1 MSNPTLPRRSSGRR
15 LVVLDD
21 DPALAKF
28 VAEVGRRIGYDA
40 RVATT
45 AEAFDLELRVP
56 ADVVVVDLMIP
67 GTDGV
72 EVLRSLADRGGS
84 PEVILVSGLDE
95 RVIESASRAA
105 AELGLHVRGRLHK
118 PFRAAALRALLEPP
132 DKEVLAGAAGV
143 VSADALPPIDHDAV
157 WRACHDGE
165 LALQYQPQI
174 NLRTGEWVGCEALV
188 RWHHPQRGLV
198 MPADFLQLVDT
209 ELLATELTIVVLRM
223 AVAEWALVRQRT
235 GLPVRLSVNIHPL
248 ALTDPAFLALT
259 LDALEGS
266 GLRNSDVV
274 LEMTEVAEATRGV
287 DLSTMTRLRMRGF
300 GLSIDDFGIGHSS
313 LERLNRMPFT
323 ELKIDRSFV
332 SEIETNDW
340 ARTIAAQS
348 IALAGAL
355 GLQSVAEGIETD
367 PILAWLRDSGC
378 DLAQGFLIARPMWPD
393 ELDAWADRWGRS
405 ASAEICRGKTEHRV
419 GRLTHLRSA
428 RVARLPAAG

>member
-1 MSNPTLPRRSSGRR
+1 MTPTLPSHSGGRR

-45 AEAFDLELRVP
+45 AEEFDLELRVA
-56 ADVVVVDLMIP
+56 ADVVVVDLMVP

-118 PFRAAALRALLEPP
+118 PFRAAALRALLEPG
-132 DKEVLAGAAGV
+132 DTEVLAGGAGV
-143 VSADALPPIDHDAV
+143 ASADELPPIDHDEV
-157 WRACHDGE
+157 WRACHDGQ

-174 NLRTGEWVGCEALV
+174 NLRTGEWVGGEALV
-188 RWHHPQRGLV
+188 RWRHPQRGLV

-223 AVAEWALVRQRT
+223 AVAEWALVRRRT

-274 LEMTEVAEATRGV
+274 LEMTEVAEATRGL

-313 LERLNRMPFT
+313 LERLHRMPFT

-419 GRLTHLRSA
+419 GRLTHLRTA
-428 RVARLPAAG
+428 RVAPLPAAG